1 MTDATPFTRLPS
13 RSRADQVRDQLTTA
27 IRSGVYPVGSKLP
40 PERELVDMFGVS
52 RVSLREGIRS
62 LEAIGLVEVRHGNGC
77 FVTDPAR
84 RPANDLIKWLV
95 EHRGEVLDMLM
106 VRGAL
111 DAVAAEQAARR
122 RDPEAIVVATRA
134 HEAFVAATYEPLRD
148 LDRIAELDIAFH
160 LAVATASGSSL
171 LIDLL
176 GELHQHLN
184 QARRAAFEFESR
196 LDGSRREHQ
205 AILDAIVA
213 GDEEAARATVTAHIG
228 HVRDSLSTLPE

>member
-1 MTDATPFTRLPS
+1 MTDATPFTRLSS

-27 IRSGVYPVGSKLP
+27 IRTGGYPVGSKLP
-40 PERELVDMFGVS
+40 SERELVEMFGVS
-52 RVSLREGIRS
+52 RVSVREGIRS

-77 FVTDPAR
+77 FVVDPAR
-84 RPANDLIKWLV
+84 RPANDLINWLG
-95 EHRGEVLDMLM
+95 EHRNEVLDMLL

-111 DAVAAEQAARR
+111 DEVAAEQAARR
-122 RDPEAIVVATRA
+122 RDPDAI
-134 HEAFVAATYEPLRD
+134 VAATAAHDAFVTATYQPVHD

-160 LAVATASGSSL
+160 LAIATASGSSL

-184 QARRAAFEFESR
+184 QARRAGFEIESR
-196 LDGSRREHQ
+196 LEGSRGEHQ

-213 GDEEAARATVTAHIG
+213 GDEATARATVAEHIG
-228 HVRDSLSTLPE
+228 HVRDSLSSFRD